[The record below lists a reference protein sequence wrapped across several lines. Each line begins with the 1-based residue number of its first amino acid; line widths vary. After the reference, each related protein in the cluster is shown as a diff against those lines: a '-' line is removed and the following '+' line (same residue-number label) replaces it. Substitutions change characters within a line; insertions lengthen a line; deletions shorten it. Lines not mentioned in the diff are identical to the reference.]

1 MVAQAHIDGLRQHG
15 GVAWITALRGAS
27 TRKRVTRGRPKHGRP
42 DEADRFDWS
51 PFRAIPARAR
61 TGAATR
67 VRPCG
72 SPIPER
78 PSSRTGS
85 RTAKIRI
92 ASCAREFFQSLEL
105 RLRWRYHALST
116 RPSLDQ
122 DLAQLLH
129 AMLPSLQPS
138 CFGRVFRTP
147 GASLNSNCPPQESG
161 ARNKPRQEPPGIQS
175 VPANGTPAIAAA
187 STVNAQRSSGSR
199 LRRSLLPQ
207 ARAMVCASNVMT
219 FR

>member
-1 MVAQAHIDGLRQHG
+1 MLPGATRSTAGLTTRR
-15 GVAWITALRGAS
+15 ICLR
-27 TRKRVTRGRPKHGRP
+27 
-42 DEADRFDWS
+42 S
-51 PFRAIPARAR
+51 PSWTIPASAW

-67 VRPCG
+67 ARPRG

-78 PSSRTGS
+78 PSSRRGS
-85 RTAKIRI
+85 RTTKIRL
-92 ASCAREFFQSLEL
+92 ASCALEFFKFLEL
-105 RLRWRYHALST
+105 RLRWRYHVLST
-116 RPSLDQ
+116 HPSLYQ
-122 DLAQLLH
+122 DLAPLLH
-129 AMLPSLQPS
+129 AMLPGLQPS
-138 CFGRVFRTP
+138 CFGGVFRTP
-147 GASLNSNCPPQESG
+147 GASLNSNCPPRESG